1 MARRRGERDRG
12 KERFWREMVQRWQ
25 RSGVTIRDFCDAH
38 GLSEP
43 SFYGWRREIAKR
55 DEQASERPARRKSSG
70 RAESANGSSRR
81 DQYANGLPAFVPL
94 QVMPAEPASVL
105 EVVVGAGHV
114 VRVAPGFDAPTLR
127 SLLAVLAEAA
137 SC

>member
-12 KERFWREMVQRWQ
+12 KERFWREMVQRWRQ
-25 RSGVTIRDFCDAH
+25 SGVTIRDFCDAH

-55 DEQASERPARRKSSG
+55 DGQTGERSTRTSARSARRHAS
-70 RAESANGSSRR
+70 
-81 DQYANGLPAFVPL
+81 GLPAFVPL
-94 QVMPAEPASVL
+94 RVTPTEPASAL

-114 VRVAPGFDAPTLR
+114 VRVAPGFDAATLR
-127 SLLAVLAEAA
+127 SLLAVLAEAP

>member
-12 KERFWREMVQRWQ
+12 KERFWRDMVGRWRQ
-25 RSGVTIRDFCDAH
+25 SGVTIRDFCDAH

-43 SFYGWRREIAKR
+43 SFYGWRRELAKR
-55 DEQASERPARRKSSG
+55 DEQARERPARRKSSG
-70 RAESANGSSRR
+70 HAESTNGSSHR
-81 DQYANGLPAFVPL
+81 DPHANGLPAFVPL

-114 VRVAPGFDAPTLR
+114 VRVPPGFDAATLR
-127 SLLAVLAEAA
+127 SLLAVLVEAA

>member
-1 MARRRGERDRG
+1 MVMARRRGERDRG
-12 KERFWREMVQRWQ
+12 KERFWREMVGRWR
-25 RSGVTIRDFCDAH
+25 RSGVSIRDFCDAH

-43 SFYGWRREIAKR
+43 SFYAWRREIAKR
-55 DEQASERPARRKSSG
+55 DEQARERPART
-70 RAESANGSSRR
+70 SARSARR
-81 DQYANGLPAFVPL
+81 PEGGLPAFVPL
-94 QVMPAEPASVL
+94 RVTPTEPAPAL
-105 EVVVGAGHV
+105 ELVVGAGHV